1 MALSEVQI
9 LNRSHWVQKIHE
21 LNGDFTACVNIID
34 IELRSELDDLGLEA
48 LIGHLEF
55 CGVIPEV
62 FGHDSTQEKLYSKYT
77 DILIA
82 LAFEQLG
89 IISSVLTERSGAAD
103 VECVTKD
110 YGFVADAKAFRLS
123 RTAKNQKDFKI
134 AALHT
139 WKYGKP
145 FALLVCPLYQL
156 PSRTS
161 QIYQQASERN
171 VCIFS
176 YAHLIV
182 LLKLHEIIGES
193 KTLELL
199 HRIFLAVANMNPSQ
213 DAISYW
219 KIINSEMFGFSKK
232 TQTIWLLEKE
242 NAGLAL
248 TLLKQEA
255 LTHLAQE
262 RERIMRMSRA
272 AAITELL
279 KSNQLDSRIRVV
291 AKVSSNTLF
300 EVQL

>member
-1 MALSEVQI
+1 MALSEAQI
-9 LNRSHWVQKIHE
+9 LNRTYWVQKIQQ
-21 LNGDFTACVNIID
+21 LNGDFTSCVNTMQIQ
-34 IELRSELDDLGLEA
+34 LRSELDDLGLEA

-55 CGVIPEV
+55 CGVIPEAY
-62 FGHDSTQEKLYSKYT
+62 GHDSTQEKLYSKYT

-89 IISSVLTERSGAAD
+89 MTSLVLTERSNAAD
-103 VECVTKD
+103 VECVTTD

-123 RTAKNQKDFKI
+123 RTAKNQKDFKV

-145 FALLVCPLYQL
+145 FAMIVCPLFQL
-156 PSRTS
+156 PSRKS

-182 LLKLHEIIGES
+182 LLRLNVVIGES
-193 KTLELL
+193 KTLALL
-199 HRIFLAVANMNPSQ
+199 HRVFQLVMSMNPSQ
-213 DAISYW
+213 DAITYW
-219 KIINSEMFGFSKK
+219 KVINLEMFGSTKK
-232 TQTIWLLEKE
+232 TQAIWLLEKE
-242 NAGLAL
+242 NASLAL
-248 TLLKQEA
+248 SILKEEA

-279 KSNQLDSRIRVV
+279 KSNQLDSRIKVIS
-291 AKVSSNTLF
+291 KVSSNSLF
-300 EVQL
+300 EVQS